1 MEESDLV
8 DMDSPLE
15 IIEEKMV
22 IVSEDLVLDLIPS
35 G

>member
-22 IVSEDLVLDLIPS
+22 IGSEDLVLDLIPS